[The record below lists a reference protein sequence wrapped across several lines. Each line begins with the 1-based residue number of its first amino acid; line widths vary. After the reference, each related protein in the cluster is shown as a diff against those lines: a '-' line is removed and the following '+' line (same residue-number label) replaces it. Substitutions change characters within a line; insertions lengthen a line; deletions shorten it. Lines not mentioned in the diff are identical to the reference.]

1 MPTLSEIK
9 EQVDKVNGL
18 FKLLDEFDEEIE
30 KIETEIS
37 EIEAKDDDIRSLGDF
52 RDLSAKRNY
61 LAELKKEREDL
72 ESNKILDIANQAR
85 AIDASGY
92 VNETLEN
99 TESVKANRRAIKEK
113 AIELLT
119 LVNDYN
125 ADYEA
130 NAYRIAEEAK
140 ATGLSDL
147 YDRINNSTH
156 FQKQH
161 RGYLESGL
169 NGYIGSQF
177 RKLDDQSSLAYMIER
192 IQLFEGEE

>member
-37 EIEAKDDDIRSLGDF
+37 ETEAKDENIRSLGDF
-52 RDLSAKRNY
+52 RDLSAKRKY
-61 LAELKKEREDL
+61 LAELKKERDSL
-72 ESNKILDIANQAR
+72 ESKKILDIANQAR

-92 VNETLEN
+92 VNVTLEN
-99 TESVKANRRAIKEK
+99 TESVKANRQAIKEK
-113 AIELLT
+113 ATELLA
-119 LVNDYN
+119 LVKDYN
-125 ADYEA
+125 TDYEA
-130 NAYRIAEEAK
+130 NAFRIAEEVK

-147 YDRINNSTH
+147 YDRINNSTQ

-169 NGYIGSQF
+169 NGYMGNHF
-177 RKLDDQSSLAYMIER
+177 RKLDDQSSLTYMIER
-192 IQLFEGEE
+192 MRFFEGEE